1 MSVYPSFHLAIVMTG
16 LFCIGALDS
25 SSMDS
30 SIPPMR
36 TPRGPITPPSLPPIS
51 TPHPPPSPSL
61 PSFQS
66 MTHPLPSPNV
76 SLNTCILYTKETRVK
91 MSDGPVNLLT
101 YSATGILRELS
112 EQKNLSRWLFTAL
125 RWRGWVCC
133 GSSITIT
140 IAAAGK
146 RVGRCR
152 RRCSKVIKYIA
163 LHRRNASQMQTL
175 PKPHWWQQTNRRTAP
190 QWEKII

>member
-1 MSVYPSFHLAIVMTG
+1 MTG

-152 RRCSKVIKYIA
+152 RRCSKVIKYIDA
-163 LHRRNASQMQTL
+163 MQARCRHCQSLIGGNRPTEEQHRNE
-175 PKPHWWQQTNRRTAP
+175 K
-190 QWEKII
+190 KII